1 MLNADNTSSI
11 LDTNDEK
18 EYNSKFDLNSKI
30 NKVSFL
36 LFGVGILLPWN
47 AILASMDFFTE
58 QFPSYK
64 PSFTLVVAVS
74 APMLIVQAIVFFA
87 IQNIP

>member
-1 MLNADNTSSI
+1 MLNTESTVLETEISN
-11 LDTNDEK
+11 LK
-18 EYNSKFDLNSKI
+18 KFNLNSNI

-36 LFGVGILLPWN
+36 LFGIGVLLPWN
-47 AILASMDFFTE
+47 AILASMDFFTD

-64 PSFTLVVAVS
+64 PSFTLIVAVS

-87 IQNIP
+87 IHTIP

>member
-1 MLNADNTSSI
+1 MLNTSNNGSV
-11 LDTNDEK
+11 LGSEHTN
-18 EYNSKFDLNSKI
+18 NFNKFDLNSKI

-47 AILASMDFFTE
+47 AILASMDFFKE

-64 PSFTLVVAVS
+64 PSFTLIVAVS

-87 IQNIP
+87 IDKIP

>member
-1 MLNADNTSSI
+1 MLNKSENNATI
-11 LDTNDEK
+11 LGSEENFDFK
-18 EYNSKFDLNSKI
+18 KYDLNSMI

-36 LFGVGILLPWN
+36 LFGIGVLLPWN
-47 AILASMDFFTE
+47 AILASMDFFTD

-64 PSFTLVVAVS
+64 PSFTLIVAVS

-87 IQNIP
+87 IHSIP